1 MNDDTKEHIFTIT
14 NPVSYLYS
22 GIPGAG
28 IYYNDFYALPSPIAI
43 VVGIISAFI
52 IIKGTIKEKTS
63 TFLEGCGDRNIL
75 TMCIIYILAG
85 AFATVSKSIGSV
97 DAIVNIGINNLS
109 PQYYP
114 AGIFFVASFC
124 Q

>member
-1 MNDDTKEHIFTIT
+1 MTTQKSKSLRSLIPFLIFIL
-14 NPVSYLYS
+14 VFL
-22 GIPGAG
+22 GAG

-43 VVGIISAFI
+43 VVGIIAAFI

-97 DAIVNIGINNLS
+97 DAIVNIRQVFSL
-109 PQYYP
+109 
-114 AGIFFVASFC
+114 
-124 Q
+124 